1 MTAVQVCSLLF
12 CRDPACTACCVPH
25 LLSPTYVGP
34 LRRLSARYM
43 WTCTPCLR
51 YARRA
56 SPAGGPPRDLAQD
69 RAHDRAGDRRRPPRG
84 AFLLECMYR
93 RECCPSLAG
102 TFCRGGAVS
111 PAVTSSAVGAGAQQQ
126 AGRACTASCQLYK
139 KVTGCSLTVPNLF
152 GRRGSAWSSTMPR
165 ELSPAQWDAAFDTLV
180 EQGFVII
187 PSYFEGEQL
196 EAMAAAM
203 RRVLPTWEEVSKN
216 PPENFSGTMTC
227 DWPYSELILN
237 KTGAQQKELVD
248 FAKRWLGTQEIQIRV
263 GIGLARYPGF
273 KGKQQGV
280 HVGTLTPIHCRK
292 CTVCSQAPK

>member
-1 MTAVQVCSLLF
+1 
-12 CRDPACTACCVPH
+12 
-25 LLSPTYVGP
+25 
-34 LRRLSARYM
+34 
-43 WTCTPCLR
+43 
-51 YARRA
+51 
-56 SPAGGPPRDLAQD
+56 
-69 RAHDRAGDRRRPPRG
+69 
-84 AFLLECMYR
+84 
-93 RECCPSLAG
+93 
-102 TFCRGGAVS
+102 
-111 PAVTSSAVGAGAQQQ
+111 
-126 AGRACTASCQLYK
+126 
-139 KVTGCSLTVPNLF
+139 
-152 GRRGSAWSSTMPR
+152 MPR
-165 ELSPAQWDAAFDTLV
+165 ELSPAQWDAAFNTLV

-280 HVGTLTPIHCRK
+280 HVGTLPPIHCRK
-292 CTVCSQAPK
+292 CTVCSRRSCIAPK

>member
-34 LRRLSARYM
+34 LRRLSARCM

-69 RAHDRAGDRRRPPRG
+69 RAHDRAGDWRPPRG

-203 RRVLPTWEEVSKN
+203 RRVLPTLGRGEQEPAGKLQRHHDVRLAVQRAHSQQ
-216 PPENFSGTMTC
+216 
-227 DWPYSELILN
+227 DWSAAEGAGGGQAADAGHLRQQDRRRLLSRRHARARHGMRLQFCGSERPS
-237 KTGAQQKELVD
+237 A
-248 FAKRWLGTQEIQIRV
+248 
-263 GIGLARYPGF
+263 
-273 KGKQQGV
+273 
-280 HVGTLTPIHCRK
+280 
-292 CTVCSQAPK
+292 